1 MGALAYYLELA
12 GMPTTQ
18 ISLIREHTEAIR
30 PPRALWVPFMLGRP
44 LGAPNDPEFQTR
56 VLRAALK
63 LLDAPSGPVLEDYPE
78 DAPSDPLGAQPEQ
91 VCPVSFARQVDENNL
106 GDVFL
111 REVEELAPWHDRALE
126 RRHRTTVGLTGQP
139 IVQAAQILKSFLD
152 GAPESLDG
160 YTPAQ
165 TLKLAMEDVRAYYQ
179 EAAAARPGSLDAN
192 VVQRWF
198 WNETAAGKMF
208 LAIQKACAASEEK
221 SFQALSATSVVP
233 RAVLMGLR

>member
-78 DAPSDPLGAQPEQ
+78 DAPSDPLGA
-91 VCPVSFARQVDENNL
+91 SS
-106 GDVFL
+106 G
-111 REVEELAPWHDRALE
+111 
-126 RRHRTTVGLTGQP
+126 
-139 IVQAAQILKSFLD
+139 
-152 GAPESLDG
+152 
-160 YTPAQ
+160 
-165 TLKLAMEDVRAYYQ
+165 
-179 EAAAARPGSLDAN
+179 
-192 VVQRWF
+192 
-198 WNETAAGKMF
+198 
-208 LAIQKACAASEEK
+208 
-221 SFQALSATSVVP
+221 
-233 RAVLMGLR
+233 